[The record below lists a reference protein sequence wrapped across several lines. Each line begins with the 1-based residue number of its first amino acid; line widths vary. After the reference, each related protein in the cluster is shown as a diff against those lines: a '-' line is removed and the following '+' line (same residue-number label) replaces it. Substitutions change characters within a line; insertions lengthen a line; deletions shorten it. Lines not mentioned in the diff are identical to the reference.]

1 MIDLTKITP
10 EEANK
15 LEMALIQL
23 TGNIEEKIKAY
34 ESISEDEEF
43 TIETRNT
50 MKSNAEWW
58 REVLHL
64 IERR

>member
-1 MIDLTKITP
+1 MIDLTKITT

-15 LEMALIQL
+15 LEMALISL
-23 TGNIEEKIKAY
+23 TGDIEGKIKAY
-34 ESISEDEEF
+34 ESVSEDKDF
-43 TIETRNT
+43 SKETRRK